1 MGYKLFLDDERMP
14 INCIGFFTPEKPI
27 YREEDWVIVRTYEDF
42 VDVVTR
48 HWEIY
53 DKAPAMISFD
63 HDLGTEKSGKDCAN
77 WLVNFCI
84 EKGMPF
90 NEYIVHSQ
98 NTVGAENITSFL
110 NQYKR
115 HINGI

>member
-14 INCIGFFTPEKPI
+14 INCIGFFTPEKQI
-27 YREEDWVIVRTYEDF
+27 YREDNWVIVRTFKDF
-42 VDVVTR
+42 IEVVTSQ
-48 HWEIY
+48 WEIY
-53 DKAPAMISFD
+53 DSTPDIISFD
-63 HDLGTEKSGKDCAN
+63 HDLGAIKNGKDCAN

-98 NTVGAENITSFL
+98 NPVGAENIISFL